1 MKALKDTGT
10 RNSLLHQW
18 YYDQKNQKRLLVV
31 SFTILPLLLITVFT
45 IIPLIQMF
53 AFSFFDMRYI
63 GKREFVGLGNY
74 IEIFH
79 RKDIWASL
87 KLSLYYMVGSFL
99 QIGAALYLA
108 AILSFKIKGS
118 NFFKGSMFFP
128 YLVNGIAV
136 GFIFKFFFTHGYVV
150 DTLLQALGF
159 ELDSLPYWLKD
170 RSTNNWAL
178 VASACW
184 RYFGWDMV
192 LFIGA
197 IMSIDN
203 SIYEAADLD
212 GANGF
217 QKFVH
222 IVLPNIKPVVLLTL
236 ILSIKGALSAFDEPY
251 VMTDGRNGTATYFIM
266 MHRIAHEQQQ
276 VGLASAMA
284 FILLAMILIVTVFQ
298 KIIFKHAI
306 KE

>member
-1 MKALKDTGT
+1 MKEKTARGVH
-10 RNSLLHQW
+10 NSLLHQW
-18 YYDQKNQKRLLVV
+18 YYDQKTQKRLLVV
-31 SFTILPLLLITVFT
+31 SFTILPLLLILVFT

-53 AFSFFDMRYI
+53 IYSFYDMRYI
-63 GKREFVGLGNY
+63 GKREFVGLSNY
-74 IEIFH
+74 MEVFA
-79 RKDIWASL
+79 RKNIWDSL

-108 AILSFKIKGS
+108 AVLSFKVKGS
-118 NFFKGSMFFP
+118 NFFKGTMFFP

-136 GFIFKFFFTHGYVV
+136 GFIFKFFFTHGYVL
-150 DTLLQALGF
+150 DTLLQGLGF
-159 ELDSLPYWLKD
+159 ELDDLPFWLKD

-178 VASACW
+178 VFSAFW
-184 RYFGWDMV
+184 RYFGWDMI

-203 SIYEAADLD
+203 TIYEAADLD
-212 GANGF
+212 GANSF
-217 QKFVH
+217 QKFIH
-222 IVLPNIKPVVLLTL
+222 IILPNIKPVVLLTM
-236 ILSIKGALSAFDEPY
+236 ILSIKGALSAFDEPF

-298 KIIFKHAI
+298 KLIFKRVS
-306 KE
+306 KD